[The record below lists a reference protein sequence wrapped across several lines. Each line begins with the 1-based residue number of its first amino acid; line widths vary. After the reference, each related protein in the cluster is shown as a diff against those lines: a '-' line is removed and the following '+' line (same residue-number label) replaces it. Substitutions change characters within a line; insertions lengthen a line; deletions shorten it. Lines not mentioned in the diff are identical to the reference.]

1 MTDKARWTSDLT
13 ECLKTYDLLRNWRDA
28 EEAVRRDLVQP
39 FVKSVSPYPLCPESY
54 SLHNIWQT
62 IFADAL
68 NVMPSPILVRTAL
81 PGRSGLLSPRTPFT
95 PFTGFRANPFDT
107 LTVDALPLL
116 PEEDDEPLSTLYNT
130 ILRFI
135 QVNCTGV
142 LELSEKINA
151 KGRKTGR
158 KPHLALQSSDSPQLP
173 ATSGSIA
180 ELGLNM
186 QGFEIMANVIW
197 AEIGRGIMEELG
209 SVVFSAGN
217 PSQFQKV
224 I

>member
-1 MTDKARWTSDLT
+1 M
-13 ECLKTYDLLRNWRDA
+13 
-28 EEAVRRDLVQP
+28 
-39 FVKSVSPYPLCPESY
+39 
-54 SLHNIWQT
+54 
-62 IFADAL
+62 
-68 NVMPSPILVRTAL
+68 
-81 PGRSGLLSPRTPFT
+81 SPRTPYT
-95 PFTGFRANPFDT
+95 PFTGVRANPFDT
-107 LTVDALPLL
+107 INVGSLPLL
-116 PEEDDEPLSTLYNT
+116 PEEDDEPLASLYNT

-151 KGRKTGR
+151 KNRKTGR
-158 KPHLALQSSDSPQLP
+158 RLNSAVQSTESPQMAP
-173 ATSGSIA
+173 TSGSIA

-217 PSQFQKV
+217 PSEFQKV
-224 I
+224 CRL